1 MLWKNFIV
9 SLKIMGQ
16 GMFGIF
22 AAILLIM
29 LVIFF
34 LSKLGSKN
42 KPAE

>member
-1 MLWKNFIV
+1 MLWENFMI

-29 LVIFF
+29 LVIFL
-34 LSKLGSKN
+34 LSKLGTK